1 MAYDRRM
8 RQHATGLGR
17 AGTGRRLPVFALV
30 LLSASAGAMDKRDGN
45 KGFDPGPPAN
55 SMRAPPR
62 TMAGES
68 KDRVVRDLEK
78 KYGAKVL
85 KGPKEREIN
94 GRKVLVLTLID
105 DKKGRVWEVRVDAQT
120 GEEL

>member
-30 LLSASAGAMDKRDGN
+30 LLSASAGAMEKPDGN
-45 KGFDPGPPAN
+45 KGFEAGPPAN
-55 SMRAPPR
+55 SIREPPR
-62 TMAGES
+62 AAGES
-68 KDRVVRDLEK
+68 KDRDVRDLER

-85 KGPKEREIN
+85 KGPKEREID

-105 DKKGRVWEVRVDAQT
+105 DKKGRVWEVRVDPQT